1 MSLPLP
7 SLDQLQVAEFDAGQL
22 FSGQPSGR
30 MVQGFDRPSLHTPIW
45 DARYLFHDAMREVV
59 VWFLN
64 PTDPLY
70 VFGPTGSG
78 KTSLIRQL
86 AARLNYPVFEV
97 TAHGRLE
104 FDDLVG
110 HLSVENGSMTFQ
122 YGPLALA
129 MRHGGIFLLNEMD
142 LLDPATAVG
151 LNGILDGASLC
162 LPMNGGE
169 VIAPHPMFRFVAT
182 ANTNGG
188 SDDSGLYQGTLRQN
202 LAFMDR
208 FCLCEIGYPE
218 PAAELRILAQ
228 SAPLLPEGIR
238 RTMVE
243 YANHVRRLFVGADET
258 AGQSIEI
265 TFSTRTLIRWAD
277 LTLRFQPLSRQGIQP
292 IVYSLD
298 RALAYRA
305 TRTTRALLHELSQRM
320 FGSEPPPPTEDT
332 DTNTP

>member
-7 SLDQLQVAEFDAGQL
+7 SLDQLQPAGGLAGEL
-22 FSGQPSGR
+22 FSGQTSGR
-30 MVQGFDRPSLHTPIW
+30 MVKGYKSPCLHTPIW
-45 DARYLFHDAMREVV
+45 DPHYLFHDAMREVV
-59 VWFLN
+59 VWFLD

-78 KTSLIRQL
+78 KTSLVRQL

-151 LNGILDGASLC
+151 LNGILDGAPLC

-169 VIAPHPMFRFVAT
+169 VIPPHPMFRVVAT

-188 SDDSGLYQGTLRQN
+188 SDDSGLYQGALRQN

-208 FCLCEIGYPE
+208 FRLCEIGYPE
-218 PAAELRILAQ
+218 PEAELRILGRA
-228 SAPLLPEGIR
+228 APNLPEGVR
-238 RTMVE
+238 RAMVD
-243 YANHVRRLFVGADET
+243 YANHVRRLFVGTEET
-258 AGQSIEI
+258 STQSIEV

-277 LTLRFQPLSRQGIQP
+277 LTLRFLPLARQGIKP
-292 IVYSLD
+292 IDYALD

-305 TRTTRALLHELSQRM
+305 GLTTRALLHELVQRM
-320 FGSEPPPPTEDT
+320 FGGDPPQTNPT
-332 DTNTP
+332 DTP